1 VHLTTTLSPPTSLI
15 TLPSNCPSWGRTN
28 SFRWDSLSTFL
39 LPISK
44 TYLYY
49 PSEHVIKTY
58 HLKEKHM
65 ILTNKTQIATRIADL
80 CFQYISSSGNNTQL
94 IYLRKIVI
102 IKPWSF
108 SPNAP

>member
-58 HLKEKHM
+58 HFKGKHM
-65 ILTNKTQIATRIADL
+65 ILTDKTQIAIRIGDVFPMYTVL
-80 CFQYISSSGNNTQL
+80 
-94 IYLRKIVI
+94 VI
-102 IKPWSF
+102 ILS
-108 SPNAP
+108 